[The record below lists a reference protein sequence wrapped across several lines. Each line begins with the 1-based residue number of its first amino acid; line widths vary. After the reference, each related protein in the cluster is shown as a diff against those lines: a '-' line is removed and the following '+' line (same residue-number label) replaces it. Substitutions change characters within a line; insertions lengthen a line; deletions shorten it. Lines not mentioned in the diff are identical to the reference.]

1 LLLIAKFIFK
11 ERTIGFLIVKHML
24 ENVDAHFRYLLK
36 LMKMKNANILVD
48 LVKAFMDFQKIVS
61 FILEVVQ
68 APLF

>member
-1 LLLIAKFIFK
+1 
-11 ERTIGFLIVKHML
+11 
-24 ENVDAHFRYLLK
+24 
-36 LMKMKNANILVD
+36 MKMKNANILVD